1 MIADAPEKPSSPAK
15 PLPPAAPRR
24 ARKLESRVLTP
35 SQREL
40 LEALRRCVARDG
52 QSPTVRELM
61 AEWGR
66 KSSNGIY
73 NGLRILARKK
83 YLQLIETRP
92 RATARNIILLPL
104 DGKPPRT

>member
-1 MIADAPEKPSSPAK
+1 MTESKVPKPKRRLRK
-15 PLPPAAPRR
+15 P
-24 ARKLESRVLTP
+24 ESRVLSP

-40 LEALRRCVARDG
+40 LEALRRCIERDG

-61 AEWGR
+61 VEWGR

-83 YLQLIETRP
+83 YLELIETKP
-92 RATARNIILLPL
+92 RATWRNIRLLPSTPSRASR
-104 DGKPPRT
+104 KTPP